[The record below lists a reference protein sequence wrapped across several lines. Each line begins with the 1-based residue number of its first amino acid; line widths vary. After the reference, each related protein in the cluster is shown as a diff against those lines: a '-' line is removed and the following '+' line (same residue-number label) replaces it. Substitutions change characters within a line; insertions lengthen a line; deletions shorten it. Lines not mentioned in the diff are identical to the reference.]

1 MLNYVR
7 VTWRVKR
14 PQRGDTLRLTI
25 LRDPN
30 LSWAAK
36 GLGCFLT
43 TTRAGVRFPNRCWD
57 GTMGALDE
65 LMLQEYIFVEAVEDG
80 DE

>member
-7 VTWRVKR
+7 VSWRAKR
-14 PQRGDTLRLTI
+14 LQRGDNLRRTI
-25 LRDPN
+25 LRDSN
-30 LSWAAK
+30 LSWAAR

-43 TTRAGVRFPNRCWD
+43 TTNLGVRFPNSQWD

-65 LMLQEYIFVEAVEDG
+65 LMLREYIFVESIEDG
-80 DE
+80 NE